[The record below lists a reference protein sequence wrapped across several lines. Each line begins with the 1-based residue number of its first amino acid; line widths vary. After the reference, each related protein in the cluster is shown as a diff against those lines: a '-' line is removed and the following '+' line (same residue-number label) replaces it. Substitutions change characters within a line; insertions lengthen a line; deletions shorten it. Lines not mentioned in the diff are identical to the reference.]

1 MHLTDRQMDR
11 FFDLLDGLIIFANAQ
26 LRLVDSLSLPIV
38 GEEAEMK
45 AAYVCDGMWRH
56 PEVVDEYVRLN
67 PNGLRKADL
76 DAVAAWKDALV
87 GRFTLVRFERGR
99 AILMNE
105 AGMFAVAGLDDD
117 PEKRLTQCPDMVIAT
132 LLPFEGVI
140 ISDGL
145 MYGDG
150 IPLNAEET
158 LQMQADLAAHESE
171 GVAWTAEEFA
181 MLARAHNEKVRE
193 REFDELMSSI
203 ELEARQSRE
212 GEQMP
217 EGWHRGKLAGLSEE
231 EREKR
236 VKEYLDA
243 SLDDGGQ
250 MLETKLRMQSISG
263 EPVETLEECLAA
275 CLKRDEMVRLC
286 KVLGITRYGNKN
298 KKALATMLAGPL
310 TAATDAMLND
320 LTLCSPEA
328 FELFGRLVK
337 CGGTCEDALDA
348 FRDYAELPEP
358 LRPYV
363 YQFRHDGMLVSVIP
377 QELRAMAGRID
388 LEALAYERDHED
400 AVLCC
405 AEAMGE
411 YYGMLTL
418 REAYDLYC
426 GAVVDAYSLEDFV
439 ALLMREDS
447 YDDLTFVLQQW
458 NDESYLMHYSVSD
471 KHLTQLIGERY
482 QSDLDRAVRQA
493 YASGGNQK
501 PLEQVYT
508 KMQEEYLNE
517 LKDLDAYRKR
527 VVEMRARTPRRPLD
541 AAAAEGLTH
550 ERFFSLPAVVQLRDF
565 YDAHVPDGEDDY
577 TFAER
582 AVEDLVTHAIDL
594 GNVDAYLDAIE
605 RVGWNECAEDSNL
618 LSRLVENA
626 YGALPSW
633 EFNGWSPQEILE
645 NMSGRKVFYNTR
657 GELLHPAPT
666 DACPCGSGKPY
677 RDCHGK

>member
-1 MHLTDRQMDR
+1 
-11 FFDLLDGLIIFANAQ
+11 
-26 LRLVDSLSLPIV
+26 
-38 GEEAEMK
+38 
-45 AAYVCDGMWRH
+45 
-56 PEVVDEYVRLN
+56 
-67 PNGLRKADL
+67 
-76 DAVAAWKDALV
+76 
-87 GRFTLVRFERGR
+87 
-99 AILMNE
+99 
-105 AGMFAVAGLDDD
+105 MFAVVGLDDD

-171 GVAWTAEEFA
+171 GVAWTAEEFTL
-181 MLARAHNEKVRE
+181 LARAHNEKVRE

-217 EGWHRGKLAGLSEE
+217 EGWHRGTLAGLSGE

-236 VKEYLDA
+236 VDSYLEA

-250 MLETKLRMQSISG
+250 MLETKLRMQAVVG
-263 EPVETLEECLAA
+263 EPVETLEECLAT

-286 KVLGITRYGNKN
+286 KVLDLKRYGNKN
-298 KKALATMLAGPL
+298 KKALAAMLAGPL
-310 TAATDAMLND
+310 TAAADAMQND
-320 LTLCSPEA
+320 LALCSPQA

-337 CGGTCEDALDA
+337 CGGRCEDEIEA
-348 FRDYAELPEP
+348 FRDYTKVPEP

-363 YQFRHDGMLVSVIP
+363 CQFRFGGKLVSVLP
-377 QELRAMAGRID
+377 KELRAAAGRID

-400 AVLCC
+400 AALCC

-447 YDDLTFVLQQW
+447 FDDLTFVLQQW

-471 KHLTQLIGERY
+471 KHLTQLIAERY
-482 QSDLDRAVRQA
+482 QSDLERAVRQA
-493 YASGGNQK
+493 YGSGGNQK
-501 PLEQVYT
+501 PLEQVYA
-508 KMQEEYLNE
+508 KMQEEYQKE
-517 LKDLDAYRKR
+517 LEDLDAYRKR

-541 AAAAEGLTH
+541 AAAAEGRTH
-550 ERFFSLPAVVQLRDF
+550 DRFFGLSAVVQLRDF

-577 TFAER
+577 TFADR

-605 RVGWNECAEDSNL
+605 RVGWNKCSEDPNL

-626 YGALPSW
+626 YGVQVS
-633 EFNGWSPQEILE
+633 GEIAQAVAE
-645 NMSGRKVFYNTR
+645 AAGSEAAPNNSVYTDAIDAAKSTASKVSFEYEADRCYILYGAGLYGTGADDYRLMFIFRDGTSQTVYEGKVTAIRVNSAGSVLYYNTT
-657 GELLHPAPT
+657 AP
-666 DACPCGSGKPY
+666 DG
-677 RDCHGK
+677 REIQHGVNFD

>member
-11 FFDLLDGLIIFANAQ
+11 FFDLLDGLIMFANTR
-26 LRLVDSLSLPIV
+26 LHLVDSLSLPIV

-45 AAYVCDGMWRH
+45 AAYVCDTMWRH
-56 PEVVDEYVRLN
+56 PGVVEEYVRLN

-76 DAVAAWKDALV
+76 DAIAAWKDALI

-99 AILMNE
+99 AILMSE

-150 IPLNAEET
+150 IPLNDEET

-171 GVAWTAEEFA
+171 GVAWTAEEFTV
-181 MLARAHNEKVRE
+181 LARAHNEKVRE

-217 EGWHRGKLAGLSEE
+217 DGWHRGVLAGLSGAERE
-231 EREKR
+231 ERVR
-236 VKEYLDA
+236 AHLDA
-243 SLDDGGQ
+243 SLDGGGQ
-250 MLETKLRMQSISG
+250 VLATKLRMQAVAG
-263 EPVETLEECLAA
+263 EPVETLEECLAT

-286 KVLGITRYGNKN
+286 KVLGLKRYANKN
-298 KKALATMLAGPL
+298 KKALAAMLAGPL
-310 TAATDAMLND
+310 TAAADAMRND
-320 LTLCSPEA
+320 LSICSPQA
-328 FELFGRLVK
+328 FELFSRLVA
-337 CGGTCEDALDA
+337 CGGRCEDDIDA
-348 FRDYAELPEP
+348 FHDYLELPEP

-363 YQFRHDGMLVSVIP
+363 YQFRQDGKLVSVLP
-377 QELRAMAGRID
+377 EELRAMAADID
-388 LEALAYERDHED
+388 LEALAYERDRED
-400 AVLCC
+400 AALSCV
-405 AEAMGE
+405 EAMGE
-411 YYGMLTL
+411 YYGLLTL

-439 ALLMREDS
+439 ALVMREDS
-447 YDDLTFVLQQW
+447 FDDLTFVLQEW
-458 NDESYLMHYSVSD
+458 NDASYLMHYSVSD
-471 KHLTQLIGERY
+471 KHLGEIVADRY
-482 QSDLDRAVRQA
+482 QPDLERAVRQV
-493 YASGGNQK
+493 YRSGGSRK
-501 PLEQVYT
+501 PLEAVYA
-508 KMQEEYLNE
+508 KMQEDYESE
-517 LKDLDAYRKR
+517 LEDLDAYRKR
-527 VVEMRARTPRRPLD
+527 VLEMRARTPRRPLD

-550 ERFFSLPAVVQLRDF
+550 DRFFGLPAVVQLRDF
-565 YDAHVPDGEDDY
+565 YDAHVPDGEDDF
-577 TFAER
+577 TFADR

-594 GNVDAYLDAIE
+594 GNVDAYLDAVE
-605 RVGWNECAEDSNL
+605 RVGWNNCAEDSTL
-618 LSRLVENA
+618 LSRLIENA

-633 EFNGWSPQEILE
+633 EFNGWSPQEVLE

-657 GELLHPAPT
+657 GELLHPAPE